1 MYGLMVGR
9 CTEDLRM
16 YMYIIDNAIVQI
28 GDTGDDWYL
37 RPRFMLDCSTEEEAE
52 ELLDNL

>member
-1 MYGLMVGR
+1 MAQWLDDVL
-9 CTEDLRM
+9 EDLRM

-28 GDTGDDWYL
+28 GDTGDDWYW

-52 ELLDNL
+52 ELPDDL